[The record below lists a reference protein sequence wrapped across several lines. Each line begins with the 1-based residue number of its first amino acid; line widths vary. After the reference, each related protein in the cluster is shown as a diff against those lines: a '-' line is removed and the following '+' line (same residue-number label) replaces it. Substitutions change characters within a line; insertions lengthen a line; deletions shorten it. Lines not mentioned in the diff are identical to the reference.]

1 MKEAEQHNFE
11 IMNYKELSVYLK
23 LSPNTLR
30 HKVMQGKIPFYKIDG
45 AVRFSKKDIDVWLE
59 EHYRKTIK
67 PKAENHR
74 TYIEFV

>member
-45 AVRFSKKDIDVWLE
+45 SVRFSKKDIDAWLE